1 MPVTNR
7 RVRTIVLTVLAA
19 AVGFGVVFFVGRA
32 LFAGDG
38 NDRPHIAAG
47 EVAVSDLTKA
57 PRGHSVVVRGFVFI
71 DSTDRVLVC
80 AERRS
85 GEVPQCAGQAI
96 IADGLDENRLD
107 LVTGTAPSGRPLR
120 WSRDA
125 VGLVGTWTGAAL
137 SVTDIVR

>member
-1 MPVTNR
+1 MSRVNP
-7 RVRTIVLTVLAA
+7 RVRTIALIVVAA

-32 LFAGDG
+32 LFTGG
-38 NDRPHIAAG
+38 NDRPHIGAG
-47 EVAVSDLTKA
+47 EVAVSDLPKA

-85 GEVPQCAGQAI
+85 GDPPACAGEAI
-96 IADGLDENRLD
+96 VVSGLDENRLD
-107 LVTGTAPSGRPLR
+107 LVTGAAPSGRPLR

-125 VGLVGTWTGAAL
+125 VGLQGTWSGATL
-137 SVTDIVR
+137 TVTDIVR